1 MSTTKGK
8 EEMRMKMWL
17 VDYRGTDGATYTRRM
32 SCEVL
37 ELLEELGPQYGVEV
51 LGAIELP

>member
-1 MSTTKGK
+1 
-8 EEMRMKMWL
+8 MKMWL

-32 SCEVL
+32 PCEVL

-51 LGAIELP
+51 LEAIELP

>member
-1 MSTTKGK
+1 
-8 EEMRMKMWL
+8 MKMWL